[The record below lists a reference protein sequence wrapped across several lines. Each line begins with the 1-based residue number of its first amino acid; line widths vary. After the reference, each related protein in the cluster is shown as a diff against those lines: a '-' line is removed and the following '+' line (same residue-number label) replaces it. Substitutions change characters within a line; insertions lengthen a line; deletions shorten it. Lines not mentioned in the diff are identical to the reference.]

1 VTGFRRPLAVA
12 AAIALGLLV
21 AAAAAAPLVERALG
35 VDAVETDL
43 LARFMPPSAEHPLGT
58 DDIGRDVL
66 ARLLRGGRVSI
77 LVGIVTAVVAA
88 VIGTAFGLAAGY
100 FGGRLDAIL
109 MRVTDGVI
117 ALPLLAVL
125 IVLAAI
131 DLRKLGLPGLA
142 ASSDA
147 SLWRIVAIIA
157 LFGWTTTARLVRAA
171 TLSLKARDFVRAATA
186 MGAPPWRVM
195 LVHILPNAASPI
207 LVATALAVGEVIKFE
222 SVLSFLGLGVQP
234 PIPSWGNMLT
244 NAQETI
250 WTAPALAFW
259 PGFLILLTVVC
270 CNLLADALQDWLDP
284 RRRRARV

>member
-1 VTGFRRPLAVA
+1 MTGFRRPLAVA
-12 AAIALGLLV
+12 AAVALALLL
-21 AAAAAAPLVERALG
+21 AAAAAAPLIERALG
-35 VDAVETDL
+35 VDATETDL
-43 LARFMPPSAEHPLGT
+43 LARFLPPSAAHPLGT

-66 ARLLRGGRVSI
+66 VRLLRGGRVSI
-77 LVGIVTAVVAA
+77 LVGIVTALVAA

-100 FGGRLDAIL
+100 FGGRLDAVL

-125 IVLAAI
+125 IVLAAV
-131 DLRKLGLPGLA
+131 DLTKVGLPDLA
-142 ASSDA
+142 RSPDA
-147 SLWRIVAIIA
+147 SLWRMVAIIA
-157 LFGWTTTARLVRAA
+157 LFGWTTTARLVRAT

-186 MGAPPWRVM
+186 MGAPPLRVM

-207 LVATALAVGEVIKFE
+207 LVATALAVGDVIKFE
-222 SVLSFLGLGVQP
+222 SVLSFLGLGIQP

-259 PGFLILLTVVC
+259 PGFLILVTVVC